1 MAAPINAGNGS
12 GGVIDEPA
20 TEAPVARALVSRFL
34 TEYDGGENDEAWQL
48 LSTKTQEMLPLPG
61 WRDKRAAFLRAAG
74 QPLGHDIEKVT
85 WLRNPPNAPYP
96 GLYAAFDVNCQYAL
110 LQMCTE
116 VIVLYSEKEGASFT
130 VMRYDQYSIE
140 RAAVRKLCLT
150 NDTAQVSFGNGRV
163 VQIKCPS
170 KQQRP

>member
-1 MAAPINAGNGS
+1 MAAPINAGNALD
-12 GGVIDEPA
+12 GVIEEPA
-20 TEAPVARALVSRFL
+20 IEAPAARAMASRFL
-34 TEYDGGENDEAWQL
+34 AEYDGGENDAAWQL
-48 LSTKTQEMLPLPG
+48 LSPKTQEMLPLPG

-74 QPLGHDIEKVT
+74 QPLGQDIEKVT
-85 WLRNPPNAPYP
+85 WLRNPSNAPYP
-96 GLYAAFDVNCQYAL
+96 GLYAAFDVSCRYSL

-116 VIVLYSEKEGASFT
+116 VIILYSEKEGTPFT

-140 RAAVRKLCLT
+140 RAAVQKLCLT

-170 KQQRP
+170 KQQP